1 MCRTRHSGGFCAR
14 VTHHTVHASGVMA
27 FLPEQSTIE
36 GMATLL
42 MVRRLYPR
50 LREEQRS
57 DPQSQVHGDYHDGRD
72 ELPIRYLL
80 YREDMRKGDRIRR
93 LPHRRYRGGL
103 LCANGENAEKIV
115 NPKLTKAFQAH
126 SENVSCARSAT

>member
-1 MCRTRHSGGFCAR
+1 
-14 VTHHTVHASGVMA
+14 MA